1 MGKLINLTGVNLGK
15 LTVLER
21 DTNISSTKPYWICRC
36 ECGNTVSIMGD
47 SIRRGR
53 TTSCGCNKHNK
64 SNTRLYNIWLKMK
77 SRCYNHNDSK
87 YKYYGAK
94 GITIC
99 EDWRDFNNFYS
110 WSINNDYN
118 DTLTLDRI
126 NVYSNYEPSNCR
138 WITHKE
144 QQRNKTNTIYVKYNN
159 KTISISELA
168 EITGLNRKTLTKRY
182 YAGDTGVD
190 LVRFTNRKNTLNLTA
205 LHDNYCINV

>member
-1 MGKLINLTGVNLGK
+1 MAKLINMTGLNFGK
-15 LTVLER
+15 LTVIER
-21 DTNISSTKPYWICRC
+21 DNTISNKKPYWICKC

-47 SIRRGR
+47 SLRRYK

-64 SNTRLYNIWLKMK
+64 SNTRLYNIWSKMK
-77 SRCYNHNDSK
+77 SRCSNLNDSK

-99 EDWRDFNNFYS
+99 KEWNDFNNFYS
-110 WSINNDYN
+110 WSINNDYD

-138 WITHKE
+138 WITHNE

-159 KTISISELA
+159 KTMSISELA

-182 YAGDTGVD
+182 YAGDTGAD
-190 LVRFTNRKNTLNLTA
+190 LVRSTNRTNTLNLTA

>member
-1 MGKLINLTGVNLGK
+1 MGKLINLTGLNLGK

-21 DTNISSTKPYWICRC
+21 DATISSKKPYWICKC
-36 ECGNTVSIMGD
+36 DCGNTVSIMGD
-47 SIRRGR
+47 SIRRGK

-64 SNTRLYNIWLKMK
+64 SNTRLYTIWSKMK

-87 YKYYGAK
+87 YKYYGDK

-99 EDWRDFNNFYS
+99 EDWHDFTTFYS
-110 WSINNDYN
+110 WSIDNDYN
-118 DTLTLDRI
+118 ESLTLDRI

-138 WITHKE
+138 WITHTE

-182 YAGDTGVD
+182 YAGDTGSD
-190 LVRFTNRKNTLNLTA
+190 LVRPTNRKTTINLTSI
-205 LHDNYCINV
+205 HDNNYISA